1 MNKKIYYLPLILFLV
16 APFLMWAG
24 GNRESS
30 DPETNPVTEA
40 ISVSEATSNAETQS
54 GEEVKPDRE
63 AARTTLRSIG
73 MTVFEDKIPAP
84 DFNLKLL
91 GSDELVSLSDY
102 RGKVVF
108 LNFWATWCGPCRIE
122 MPSMEALFQDL
133 QDEDFVILAIN
144 QQERDD
150 VVSSYITEE
159 NYSFP
164 VLMDYEARA
173 GMLYGL
179 RVIPTTYIIDTEGN
193 VVAGKIGTHIYD
205 GERYRTLFRQLM

>member
-1 MNKKIYYLPLILFLV
+1 M
-16 APFLMWAG
+16 APFLVWAG
-24 GNRESS
+24 GNQESS
-30 DPETNPVTEA
+30 TFESSPV
-40 ISVSEATSNAETQS
+40 AETS
-54 GEEVKPDRE
+54 PAAEAASAVEAEAGEEVKPDRE
-63 AARTTLRSIG
+63 AAITTLRSIG
-73 MTVFEDKIPAP
+73 MTVFEDEIKAP

-91 GSDELVSLSDY
+91 GSEESVSLSDY

-122 MPSMEALFQDL
+122 MPSMEALYRDL
-133 QDEDFVILAIN
+133 QDEGFVILAIN

-179 RVIPTTYIIDTEGN
+179 RVIPTTYIIDAEGN
-193 VVAGKIGTHIYD
+193 VVAGKIGTHMYD